1 MYKLITIFIL
11 TLTILTLSCKKD
23 VDKIETVKNK
33 QPAITQRLID
43 FKQSLMLKNDASYSC
58 DSALWYLEGILNLE
72 NANNIHSFDE
82 VNFYHDTLNL
92 VVSNDSI
99 QSAQFSVVYNA
110 INVWLNS
117 IIANSNA
124 NVNFDVIDISLIE
137 NGYKSTNK
145 QLVVSTSAGELA
157 TTTNMNYVPFGSTD
171 YWNWG
176 WGEGRCGDYTG
187 QDIGRDA
194 TTELQQKFTHP
205 LSQTT
210 VGYFVSVEEQIVM
223 GFDYEESN
231 PYSGYMMFYASGS
244 GDGPSVGPCLSPDE
258 LNYYLSKFDY
268 IKNDRCP
275 NGKEFET
282 VQVEPAFY
290 TGLHFWN
297 YVHQYTLFYGIKVP
311 KVIIDL

>member
-1 MYKLITIFIL
+1 MYKLITIFML
-11 TLTILTLSCKKD
+11 TLTILTISCKKD
-23 VDKIETVKNK
+23 VEKIETVKNK

-82 VNFYHDTLNL
+82 VNFYHDTLNF

-110 INVWLNS
+110 ISVWLNS

-157 TTTNMNYVPFGSTD
+157 TTPIMNYVPFGSTD

-194 TTELQQKFTHP
+194 TTELQRKFNHP

-210 VGYFVSVEEQIVM
+210 IGYFVSVEEQIAIP
-223 GFDYEESN
+223 FYYEESN
-231 PYSGYMMFYASGS
+231 PFGSYMMFNAGGTGS
-244 GDGPSVGPCLSPDE
+244 DPYPGPCVSPDE

-268 IKNDRCP
+268 IKNDLCP
-275 NGKEFET
+275 NGKEFKS
-282 VQVEPAFY
+282 VEVKTSFSVGIGY
-290 TGLHFWN
+290 WN
-297 YVHQYTLFYGIKVP
+297 YIHQYNLYYGIKVP
-311 KVIIDL
+311 KAIID